1 MIHSLLLFVW
11 LALCAVQDI
20 RQRQI
25 ANRLTWGGL
34 LLALVYLLWSGS
46 TWLGASAAEGGW
58 AFILA
63 LLFTLPGY
71 ALGRLGAA
79 DVKLLAAL
87 ALATNSQY
95 LLGTFVGAG
104 LASVAWLLVAP
115 RMWPLMNQG
124 VRNALCHLEPQ
135 ASNKQPFAPFLFVG
149 FVLAWAWIPLVV
161 T

>member
-1 MIHSLLLFVW
+1 MIQSLLLFVW
-11 LALCAVQDI
+11 LALCAVQDV

-25 ANRLTWGGL
+25 ANRLTLGGL
-34 LLALVYLLWSGS
+34 LLAWLYVLWSGT

-58 AFILA
+58 AFGLA
-63 LLFTLPGY
+63 LLLSLPGY

-87 ALATNSQY
+87 GVATNSDY

-104 LASVAWLLVAP
+104 AASVAWLLLAP
-115 RMWPLMNQG
+115 RAWPLMNQG
-124 VRNALCHLEPQ
+124 VRNALQSLQPQ

-149 FVLAWAWIPLVV
+149 FALAWVWIH
-161 T
+161 